1 MVLYESCNLKFNIYG
16 YFNNFVEIRLFRIYI
31 YIYKFC
37 VSKKMNESIV
47 KYVGIFCIGFFD
59 ERYLEFLGF
68 CIFVVD
74 EFFVYRGE

>member
-1 MVLYESCNLKFNIYG
+1 
-16 YFNNFVEIRLFRIYI
+16 
-31 YIYKFC
+31 
-37 VSKKMNESIV
+37 MNESIV